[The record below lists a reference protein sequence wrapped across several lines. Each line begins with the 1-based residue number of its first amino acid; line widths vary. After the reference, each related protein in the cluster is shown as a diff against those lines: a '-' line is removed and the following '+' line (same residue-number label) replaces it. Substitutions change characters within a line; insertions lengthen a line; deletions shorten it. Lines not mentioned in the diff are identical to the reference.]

1 MNLAGQQTNN
11 RLRQQAQFKTI
22 PMKQRSTSID
32 DFAENFEISEQDNS
46 IQLANRENIVVSVWL
61 NIRKIAAIFRRSN

>member
-11 RLRQQAQFKTI
+11 RLRQQAQSKTI

-32 DFAENFEISEQDNS
+32 GFADNFEISEQDNS
-46 IQLANRENIVVSVWL
+46 IQLANRENVLVSVWL